1 MRWEATMTSLA
12 AWEVTR
18 EAGRPPSE
26 GGVDLAARL
35 TEGTGAVQ
43 VVLVREAALAVPVGE
58 AALAVPL
65 APILE
70 VFVAADLPS
79 SEEDDLS
86 LEAVH
91 LSSEVV
97 HLSTEEDDLSL
108 EAVHLSSETVHLS
121 SEAEDLPSLEGVRH
135 SSKVD
140 DPSSKVDDPSSKVDD
155 PSSEEDGL
163 RLEDNNHS
171 LEEEEGAAHQE
182 AFQVKKEARQ
192 QEILEAAAVSWAVE
206 TEETSSA
213 GVAVVVAADMA
224 VGEKKVETAKAPKT
238 SCRFVFSTDSR
249 TEILIPWAHFLC

>member
-12 AWEVTR
+12 AWKVTR

-35 TEGTGAVQ
+35 TEDTGAVQ

-135 SSKVD
+135 
-140 DPSSKVDDPSSKVDD
+140 SSKVDD